1 MIPEC
6 VRKFYRDEHARQFLR
21 VGTEYQQVEKYR
33 RMDDL
38 ARRRDVPAGFYRD
51 EAHYLESIRAGGNA
65 NRAVLAT
72 RRATA
77 QGLSRMGYSHERI
90 MRAMNATSAEVDE
103 LMKTPPLHDPHMGRE
118 LATDAGEEPPG
129 LREFLN
135 RSGDSDG
142 HRTIVYPRPQAV
154 HRRNQ

>member
-1 MIPEC
+1 MTPEC
-6 VRKFYRDEHARQFLR
+6 VRKFYVNEHARQFLR
-21 VGTEYQQVEKYR
+21 VGTVYSQLQRYQAQ
-33 RMDDL
+33 DDL

-51 EAHYLESIRAGGNA
+51 DAHYLESVRAGGNA

-77 QGLSRMGYSHERI
+77 QGLGRMGYSHERI
-90 MRAMNATSAEVDE
+90 MQAMNATSAEVDE

-118 LATDAGEEPPG
+118 LATDATEPPPG
-129 LREFLN
+129 VRPFLN

-142 HRTIVYPRPQAV
+142 HRTNVYPRPQAV
-154 HRRNQ
+154 HRRNG